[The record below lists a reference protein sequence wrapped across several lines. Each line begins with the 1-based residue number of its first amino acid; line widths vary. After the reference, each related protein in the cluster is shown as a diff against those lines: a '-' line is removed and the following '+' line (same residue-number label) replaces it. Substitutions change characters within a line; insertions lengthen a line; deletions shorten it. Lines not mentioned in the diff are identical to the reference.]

1 MRVAMRSSVSSSL
14 YFYHCEFQL
23 ADHQYIHNLAIFFRR
38 SMWVGPVLI
47 TTYLSSLQIPKENKS
62 WVVFTSKKKSSALLF
77 FLLNLSPRISWG
89 ISNLGSTKKIQ
100 ASSGVSLVDGS
111 DGSDCGS
118 DFQHGI
124 WCALNFSVAKYLGKT
139 IFKKENIWWEIV
151 HKSVNLDSNM

>member
-14 YFYHCEFQL
+14 YFYQCEFQL
-23 ADHQYIHNLAIFFRR
+23 ADHQYIHILAIFFPRT
-38 SMWVGPVLI
+38 VLI

-62 WVVFTSKKKSSALLF
+62 WVVFTSKKKKSSALLF

>member
-14 YFYHCEFQL
+14 YFYQCEFQL
-23 ADHQYIHNLAIFFRR
+23 ADHQYIHNLAIFFPRT
-38 SMWVGPVLI
+38 VLI

-62 WVVFTSKKKSSALLF
+62 WLVFTSKKNLPPCYF
-77 FLLNLSPRISWG
+77 FFTKFVSKNFMGELQPWKYK
-89 ISNLGSTKKIQ
+89 KKIQ

-118 DFQHGI
+118 DFLHGI

-139 IFKKENIWWEIV
+139 ILKKIWWEIV
-151 HKSVNLDSNM
+151 HKSVNLDSRY

>member
-14 YFYHCEFQL
+14 YFYQCEFQL

-38 SMWVGPVLI
+38 AMWVGPVLI

-62 WVVFTSKKKSSALLF
+62 WVDFTSKKKSSALLFFF

-139 IFKKENIWWEIV
+139 ILKKIWWEIV
-151 HKSVNLDSNM
+151 HKSVNLDSR